1 MFTSILCPVDFSE
14 PSIHALDLAFALAS
28 REGGHVTLVHVAH
41 PLLVEAAAAAYDLTF
56 VKDDAERELK
66 EILSAAA
73 RGSAPPH
80 DIHVSVGDPAS
91 EILKCAID
99 RRADCIV
106 MGTQGL
112 SGFKKIFFGS
122 VTDHVLRLST
132 VPVLAVPPK
141 KASAGADNWIER
153 IGRIMAPVD
162 FSERSVADAR
172 VALELARRFS
182 VPLLV
187 LHVVSRIG
195 VAMRWRETL
204 AGHERMVTE
213 RARTSMDTFVAS
225 LGKDLPIETLVTT
238 GSAADEIGAI
248 AAERHVGLIVMGL
261 VGSTGRLG
269 ARPGSVAYRV
279 LALGSAPVLALPP
292 RGV

>member
-1 MFTSILCPVDFSE
+1 
-14 PSIHALDLAFALAS
+14 
-28 REGGHVTLVHVAH
+28 
-41 PLLVEAAAAAYDLTF
+41 
-56 VKDDAERELK
+56 
-66 EILSAAA
+66 
-73 RGSAPPH
+73 
-80 DIHVSVGDPAS
+80 
-91 EILKCAID
+91 
-99 RRADCIV
+99 
-106 MGTQGL
+106 
-112 SGFKKIFFGS
+112 
-122 VTDHVLRLST
+122 LRHST

-141 KASAGADNWIER
+141 KAAAGADNWIER
-153 IGRIMAPVD
+153 IGHIMAPVD